1 MTCVNDKNNYLN
13 NVNKDINSIHKLI
26 VAKRNRKKNE
36 EKLFLYNKNF
46 DIYNDIMKNNYP
58 NIYKVKFFNEN
69 NNNKKRTKSNRNVSE
84 LALKQNRPRNIVIE
98 NEDYYDDLIKHNMNN
113 NENRPLERRKQSISG
128 L

>member
-36 EKLFLYNKNF
+36 EKLFPYNKNF